1 MDLSSPYLGPLYAL
15 VAGILASTSPCALAA
30 IPLVIGHMAATSP
43 NAGKGARVRDLLF
56 FLLGMALALTVV
68 GVVAA
73 VLGRSLVLTAPWI
86 RWAAGL
92 AFLVAGASY
101 LGLIGGS
108 KTCSVPLAIGP
119 DDSIVVDKRS
129 VENGHTITPGGPD
142 AGQEGRATGDVMD
155 RRTDPSGE
163 TSSSSWAVRRALSGL
178 TMGALYGLSA
188 SPCATPALVSILAL
202 VAVSASVSRGVLL
215 LFAYS
220 IGQSVLVA
228 ASGLATSRFQS
239 LLASSQGQR
248 AVDAL
253 RKLGGTVI
261 MGFGVYLIL
270 RPYL

>member
-1 MDLSSPYLGPLYAL
+1 MDLSSPYFGPLYAL
-15 VAGILASTSPCALAA
+15 IAGVLASASPCALAA
-30 IPLVIGHMAATSP
+30 IPLVIGHMAGTSP

-56 FLLGMALALTVV
+56 FLIGMTSALTFV
-68 GVVAA
+68 GVIAA
-73 VLGRSLVLTAPWI
+73 VLGRSLILTAPWI
-86 RWAAGL
+86 RWVAGL

-101 LGLIGGS
+101 LGLVGGS
-108 KTCSVPLAIGP
+108 KTCAVPLAIGP
-119 DDSIVVDKRS
+119 DDSERDESRRA
-129 VENGHTITPGGPD
+129 HPHGPD
-142 AGQEGRATGDVMD
+142 ARQDAGEHGDVVNPGMD
-155 RRTDPSGE
+155 PPGE
-163 TSSSSWAVRRALSGL
+163 TTSPSWAVRRALSGL

-188 SPCATPALVSILAL
+188 SPCATPALISILAL
-202 VAVSASVSRGVLL
+202 VAVSGSVSRGVIL

-239 LLASSQGQR
+239 VLASSRGLR

-261 MGFGVYLIL
+261 VGFGLYLIL